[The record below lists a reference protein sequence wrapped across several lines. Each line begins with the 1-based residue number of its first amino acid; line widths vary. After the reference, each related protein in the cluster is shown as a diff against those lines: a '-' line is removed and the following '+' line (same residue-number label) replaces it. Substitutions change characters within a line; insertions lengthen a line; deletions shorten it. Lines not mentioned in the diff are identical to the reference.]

1 MNKRAIIKKIIKRK
15 NKHNHYYGV
24 ANIIFKENMSIPKV
38 SEIIDVWV
46 TYNFRTPKIW
56 IVNMK
61 QRHIKSDTKML
72 INNLIKSNLKF
83 KIK

>member
-15 NKHNHYYGV
+15 NKYNHYYGV
-24 ANIIFKENMSIPKV
+24 INIIFKENISLSKASYIL
-38 SEIIDVWV
+38 DVWV
-46 TYNFRTPKIW
+46 TYGFRTPKIW
-56 IVNMK
+56 IVNIK